1 MLDVK
6 EALVQSPIKGR
17 SSKESISK
25 SCNLENNSDYLDS
38 SSASS
43 CSKKLTGPSTT
54 TGQTADCRHVPN
66 TNLKQILI
74 CPKIKL
80 ISFHLFCFILLVIYL
95 LVIWTDSKNFLF

>member
-1 MLDVK
+1 MTDEK
-6 EALVQSPIKGR
+6 EAPVQSPIKGR
-17 SSKESISK
+17 SSKESISQ
-25 SCNLENNSDYLDS
+25 SCNLENNSDYFDS

-43 CSKKLTGPSTT
+43 CSKKLTGSS

-80 ISFHLFCFILLVIYL
+80 ISFHLFCFV
-95 LVIWTDSKNFLF
+95 LFC

>member
-1 MLDVK
+1 MIDVK

-43 CSKKLTGPSTT
+43 CYKKLTGSRTT
-54 TGQTADCRHVPN
+54 TGQTADCQQVPN
-66 TNLKQILI
+66 TNLKQDL
-74 CPKIKL
+74 PVQGH
-80 ISFHLFCFILLVIYL
+80 SDDVIFDGF
-95 LVIWTDSKNFLF
+95 VQGNKTQ